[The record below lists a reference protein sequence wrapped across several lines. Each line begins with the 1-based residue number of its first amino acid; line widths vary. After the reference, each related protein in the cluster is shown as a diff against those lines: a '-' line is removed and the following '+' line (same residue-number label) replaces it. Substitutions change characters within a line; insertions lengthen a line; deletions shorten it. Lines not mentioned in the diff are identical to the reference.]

1 MSDEY
6 KSMSLRIRAASDV
19 PALHKLSASLDRLF
33 YAGIFSA
40 REFGRLDTMIMERI
54 AIMETAE
61 K

>member
-6 KSMSLRIRAASDV
+6 KSMAIRIRAASDV
-19 PALHKLSASLDRLF
+19 PALHKLSASLDRLI
-33 YAGIFSA
+33 YAGVFSA

-54 AIMETAE
+54 AIIETSE